1 MRRIVTLFVAVFL
14 LCCLLGGCGFWM
26 AGEHLSVTP
35 HEDQWGITADTTVMV
50 TSYAQLRNTLHDT
63 VKSCAEKSIISI
75 SSFSNATLDYYVSSA
90 INHVMKSTAVGAYAV
105 DNITY
110 EIGTKRGSSVVA
122 FDITYRHS
130 RADILGMLQAGNSDE
145 TVKAI
150 TNALEQHEARVVI
163 HTENYE
169 SMDYTQLVQVYANDH
184 PNLVAEVPQVSFFVY
199 PERGSERIIE
209 LNFGYMTDREALREM
224 QTRVAEVFTSAELYV
239 KDTTKVKDIYSRLYS
254 FLMER
259 NSDYTIETSITPAY
273 SLLQHGV
280 GDSKAFANVYAAMCR
295 GAELDCTVVSGT
307 RDAEPWCWNLVRYRG
322 KYYHI
327 DLLRC
332 NENGQFTMHSPD
344 EMIGYVWDYSAYP
357 SS

>member
-1 MRRIVTLFVAVFL
+1 MNRIVALLVLVLL
-14 LCCLLGGCGFWM
+14 LCYLLCGCGFWM

-35 HEDQWGITADTTVMV
+35 HKDQWGATADTMVMV
-50 TSYAQLRNTLHDT
+50 TSYAQLHKALSDT
-63 VKSCAEKSIISI
+63 VKNCAEKTIISI
-75 SSFSNATLDYYVSSA
+75 SSFSNATVDYYVNSA

-105 DNITY
+105 ENITY
-110 EIGTKRGSSVVA
+110 EIGTNRGSSVVA
-122 FDITYRHS
+122 FNISYRHS
-130 RADILGMLQAGNSDE
+130 RADVLGMLQANNSDE
-145 TVKAI
+145 TVIAI
-150 TNALEQHEARVVI
+150 TNALEQHDARVVI

-169 SMDYTQLVQVYANDH
+169 PLDYTQLVQVYANDH
-184 PNLVAEVPQVSFFVY
+184 PDLVVEVPQVSYLVY
-199 PERGSERIIE
+199 PERGAERIIE
-209 LNFGYMTDREALREM
+209 LTFGYLTDRDALREM

-259 NSDYTIETSITPAY
+259 NDYTIETSITPAY

-280 GDSKAFANVYAAMCR
+280 GDSKALANVYAAMCR
-295 GAELDCTVVSGT
+295 RAELECTVVSGT
-307 RDAEPWCWNLVRYRG
+307 RDAEPWCWNMVRFRG

-332 NENGQFTMHSPD
+332 NENGKFALLTSE
-344 EMIGYVWDYSAYP
+344 EMSGYVWDYSAYP